1 LIQTKIREG
10 LQSNTSGYL
19 GYRDYSLYDDLW
31 RSAFQREKND
41 GFKK

>member
-1 LIQTKIREG
+1 M
-10 LQSNTSGYL
+10 